1 MLVDQILTDKAFQFS
16 PALLRKLITESW
28 QDSRYFYFGGTDYP
42 IYRVI
47 LNIQEIVLD
56 QCLDSG
62 VLQRI
67 QNQELQSDP
76 GSDPLKIAEIFRS
89 LTDGIFTELSAP
101 AAGTSPFAISTIR
114 RNLQREYIKRLSEM
128 VLGPKNEPFYG
139 HELPLHRLLRRHGDG
154 SARRQEPGATSS
166 RGDRPEDRQAHR
178 PEGHQDRRH
187 VAGPP
192 QGDPPPDRQGP
203 EGEPERQRAV
213 IADVPSDRR
222 ARFLASRWSRLA
234 RSSIMDM
241 ALLERPFAGAHG
253 DGHALNP
260 MTLKPSCHRADR
272 LRGQGSPSPSLPEH
286 WTAAD
291 SPDLTATA
299 RLRMACGRASIRLGS
314 IPA

>member
-1 MLVDQILTDKAFQFS
+1 MADMGSAPPDAKNLARLHLDEIGQKID
-16 PALLRKLITESW
+16 KLIGQKDTKIDDTS
-28 QDSRYFYFGGTDYP
+28 
-42 IYRVI
+42 
-47 LNIQEIVLD
+47 LAHLKEIRHPD
-56 QCLDSG
+56 
-62 VLQRI
+62 
-67 QNQELQSDP
+67 
-76 GSDPLKIAEIFRS
+76 
-89 LTDGIFTELSAP
+89 
-101 AAGTSPFAISTIR
+101 
-114 RNLQREYIKRLSEM
+114 
-128 VLGPKNEPFYG
+128 
-139 HELPLHRLLRRHGDG
+139 RHGL
-154 SARRQEPGATSS
+154 
-166 RGDRPEDRQAHR
+166 
-178 PEGHQDRRH
+178 EGK
-187 VAGPP
+187 
-192 QGDPPPDRQGP
+192 
-203 EGEPERQRAV
+203 PERQRAV

-260 MTLKPSCHRADR
+260 IALKPSCHRADR